1 MEEKAL
7 SLTILVGFFFLIGIA
22 IPKFFKNK
30 QKLILFTTGL
40 TFIIMIYLI
49 IFDLLPEIIEV
60 LQPFQHL
67 YYLLL
72 IVIFIL
78 LGFYALKILDLFIPE
93 HNHNHHEKNDDIK
106 KHNAHLFHIGFIT
119 AISLI
124 LHNMLEGISIYITG
138 LNNFKLGLIMAISVG
153 CHNLPLGIEA
163 AIGIDSQKEKKVQ
176 KIAIYI
182 LLIFSSFI
190 GAFLLFLFRTEL
202 NSILE
207 GMLLSMTVGMLAYIS
222 TRELFSEIKINR
234 QKKEIQSG
242 LIIGIILAF
251 ILYLL

>member
-1 MEEKAL
+1 
-7 SLTILVGFFFLIGIA
+7 
-22 IPKFFKNK
+22 
-30 QKLILFTTGL
+30 
-40 TFIIMIYLI
+40 
-49 IFDLLPEIIEV
+49 
-60 LQPFQHL
+60 
-67 YYLLL
+67 
-72 IVIFIL
+72 
-78 LGFYALKILDLFIPE
+78 
-93 HNHNHHEKNDDIK
+93 
-106 KHNAHLFHIGFIT
+106 
-119 AISLI
+119 
-124 LHNMLEGISIYITG
+124 
-138 LNNFKLGLIMAISVG
+138 MAISVG